1 MDIILKQDVNNLG
14 NKDEIVKVKDGYGR
28 NFLVPKGLGILAN
41 ESNRKVLAETQ
52 RQRAHKEEKIR
63 TEASSMADK
72 LKSAKLQVGAK
83 VGESGKIFGSV
94 TALQLAEALKKQGF
108 EIDRKNI
115 AMDSESIKQL
125 GTYTAHIKLYKD
137 VKVDAEFEVVAE

>member
-14 NKDEIVKVKDGYGR
+14 NKDEIVKVKEGYGR
-28 NFLVPKGLGILAN
+28 NFLLPKGLGILAS

-63 TEASSMADK
+63 TEAQAMATK
-72 LKSAKLQVGAK
+72 LTSTTIQVGAK
-83 VGESGKIFGSV
+83 VGETGKIFGSV
-94 TALQLAEALKKQGF
+94 NAIQIAEALKKQGH
-108 EIDRKNI
+108 EVDRKHI
-115 AMDSESIKQL
+115 TIDSESIKQL

-137 VKVDAEFEVVAE
+137 IKVDVEFEVVAE

>member
-63 TEASSMADK
+63 TESQNLADK
-72 LKSAKLQVGAK
+72 LKGAKLQVGAK

-94 TALQLAEALKKQGF
+94 TALQLAEALKKQGYD
-108 EIDRKNI
+108 IDRKNI
-115 AMDSESIKQL
+115 TMDSESIKQL
-125 GTYTAHIKLYKD
+125 GTYTAHIKIYKD
-137 VKVDAEFEVVAE
+137 IKVDVEFEVVAE